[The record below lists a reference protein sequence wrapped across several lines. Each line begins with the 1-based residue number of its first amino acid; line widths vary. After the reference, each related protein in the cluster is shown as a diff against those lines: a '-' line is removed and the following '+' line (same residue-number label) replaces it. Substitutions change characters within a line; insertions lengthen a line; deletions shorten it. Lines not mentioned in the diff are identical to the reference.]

1 MKKKNVLIFGAG
13 GFVGP
18 YLAEEFMNNGYD
30 VFGSDINDGGNLPPS
45 VSYQKTDLLNAKEV
59 YNLVSKVTPDII
71 VNLAAVSSVGLSWK
85 IPQTTIQVNVVG
97 SLNILEAAKELDPMP
112 KVLFIGS
119 SEEYDISNKPIDEN
133 TPLNA
138 NNPYGI
144 SKVTQERFANMYKAQ
159 YGMQIY
165 CARPFN
171 HTGVGQKDSFVLA
184 SFCKQAAEIE
194 KTGKPGII
202 KVGNLSARRDFG
214 HVKDLMRA
222 YRMIVE
228 SDDCNVVYNVGTGKA
243 HSLEKMLK
251 FIISLSSQPI
261 TVEVD
266 PDRFRP
272 IDNPYICCNNTKI
285 KHELGW
291 FPEYSVFDALKEM
304 FENFRDN

>member
-1 MKKKNVLIFGAG
+1 MKKVLIFGAG

-18 YLAEEFMNNGYD
+18 YLAQEFLNTGYK
-30 VFGSDINDGGNLPPS
+30 VVGSDINERGNLQPELEFR
-45 VSYQKTDLLNAKEV
+45 KADLLNSKEV
-59 YNLVSKVTPDII
+59 YDLVMDVQPSII
-71 VNLAAVSSVGLSWK
+71 VNLAAISSVGLSWK

-97 SLNILEAAKELDPMP
+97 SLNILEAAKDLNPMP
-112 KVLFIGS
+112 KVMFIGS
-119 SEEYDISNKPIDEN
+119 SEEYDISNKPIDES

-165 CARPFN
+165 CVRPFN
-171 HTGVGQKDSFVLA
+171 HTGVGQKDTFVLA

-194 KTGKPGII
+194 KNGKPGVI
-202 KVGNLSARRDFG
+202 KVGNLGARRDFG

-228 SDDCNVVYNVGTGKA
+228 SDDCNVIYNVGTGKA
-243 HSLEKMLK
+243 HSLQKMLDY
-251 FIISLSSQPI
+251 IVSLSSQPI

-266 PDRFRP
+266 KERFRP

-291 FPEYSVFDALKEM
+291 VPEYTVFDALKEM
-304 FENFRDN
+304 FEDFKNK

>member
-1 MKKKNVLIFGAG
+1 MQTVLIFGAG

-18 YLAEEFMNNGYD
+18 YLAQEFMNAGYK
-30 VFGSDINDGGNLPPS
+30 VVGSDISDRGNLQLE
-45 VSYQKTDLLNAKEV
+45 VDFHQTDLLDAKEV
-59 YNLVSKVTPDII
+59 YNLIMDVQPSII
-71 VNLAAVSSVGLSWK
+71 INLAAISSVGLSWK

-97 SLNILEAAKELDPMP
+97 SLNILEAAKDMKPMP
-112 KVLFIGS
+112 KVMFIGS

-165 CARPFN
+165 CVRPFN
-171 HTGVGQKDSFVLA
+171 HTGVGQKETFVLA
-184 SFCKQAAEIE
+184 SFCKQAADIE
-194 KTGKPGII
+194 KSGKPGII

-228 SDDCNVVYNVGTGKA
+228 GDDCNVIYNVGTGKA
-243 HSLEKMLK
+243 YSLEKMLEY
-251 FIISLSSQPI
+251 IISLSSQPI
-261 TVEVD
+261 TVFVD
-266 PDRFRP
+266 PERFRP

-291 FPEYSVFDALKEM
+291 VPEYTVFDALKEM
-304 FENFRDN
+304 FEDFKKKD

>member
-1 MKKKNVLIFGAG
+1 MKTVLIFGAA

-18 YLAEEFMNNGYD
+18 YLSREFINAGYK
-30 VFGSDINDGGNLPPS
+30 VVGSDLNGRGSLPSEVDFKRADLLDPKQVDDVVKSTNPS
-45 VSYQKTDLLNAKEV
+45 V
-59 YNLVSKVTPDII
+59 I

-85 IPQTTIQVNVVG
+85 IPQTTIQVNVIG
-97 SLNILEAAKELDPMP
+97 SLNILESAKNLNPMP
-112 KVLFIGS
+112 KILFVGS

-165 CARPFN
+165 CVRPFN
-171 HTGVGQKDSFVLA
+171 HTGVGQKDTFVLA

-194 KTGKPGII
+194 KSGKPGVI
-202 KVGNLSARRDFG
+202 KVGNLGARRDFG

-228 SDDCNVVYNVGTGKA
+228 SDDCNVIYNVGTGKA
-243 HSLEKMLK
+243 HSLQKMLEY
-251 FIISLSSQPI
+251 IISLSSQPI
-261 TVEVD
+261 TIEVD
-266 PDRFRP
+266 PERFRP

-291 FPEYSVFDALKEM
+291 TPEFTVFDALKEM
-304 FENFRDN
+304 FNEFLKEA

>member
-1 MKKKNVLIFGAG
+1 MRKKVLIFGAG

-18 YLAEEFMNNGYD
+18 YLADEFMTHGYE
-30 VFGSDINDGGNLPPS
+30 VFGSDINEGGSLPAS
-45 VSYQKTDLLNAKEV
+45 VKYTKADLLNAKEV
-59 YNLVSKVTPDII
+59 YDLVKNVTPDII
-71 VNLAAVSSVGLSWK
+71 VNLAAISSVGLSWK

-97 SLNILEAAKELDPMP
+97 SLNILEAAKDLNPMP

-133 TPLNA
+133 IPLNA

-171 HTGVGQKDSFVLA
+171 HTGVGQKETFVLA

-194 KTGKPGII
+194 KSGKPGVI

-243 HSLEKMLK
+243 HSLQKMLDY
-251 FIISLSSQPI
+251 IISLSTQPI
-261 TVEVD
+261 TVQVD
-266 PDRFRP
+266 PERFRP

-291 FPEYSVFDALKEM
+291 SPRYTIFEALKEM
-304 FENFRDN
+304 YEDFKNNY

>member
-1 MKKKNVLIFGAG
+1 MQTVLIFGAG

-18 YLAEEFMNNGYD
+18 YLAQEFMNNGYK
-30 VFGSDINDGGNLPPS
+30 VVGSDIATRGNLQPELEFR
-45 VSYQKTDLLNAKEV
+45 KADLLNSKEV
-59 YNLVSKVTPDII
+59 YDLIMDVQPSII

-97 SLNILEAAKELDPMP
+97 SLNILEASKDMKPMP
-112 KVLFIGS
+112 KVMFIGS

-165 CARPFN
+165 CVRPFN
-171 HTGVGQKDSFVLA
+171 HTGVGQKDTFVLA

-194 KTGKPGII
+194 KSGKPGVI

-228 SDDCNVVYNVGTGKA
+228 GDDCNVIYNVGTGKA
-243 HSLEKMLK
+243 HSLENMLEY
-251 FIISLSSQPI
+251 IVSLSSQPI

-266 PDRFRP
+266 PERFRP

-291 FPEYSVFDALKEM
+291 VPEYTVFDALKEM
-304 FENFRDN
+304 FEDFKNK

>member
-1 MKKKNVLIFGAG
+1 MEKVLIFGAG

-18 YLAEEFMNNGYD
+18 YLAREFMDANYQ
-30 VFGSDINDGGNLPPS
+30 VYGSDINDGGNLPS
-45 VSYQKTDLLNAKEV
+45 DVEYHKADLLNASEV
-59 YNLVSKVTPDII
+59 DTLIKTINPNII
-71 VNLAAVSSVGLSWK
+71 VNLAAISSVGLSWK
-85 IPQTTIQVNVVG
+85 IPQTTIQVNVIG
-97 SLNILEAAKELDPMP
+97 SLNILESAKDLNPMP

-171 HTGVGQKDSFVLA
+171 HTGVGQKETFVLA

-194 KTGKPGII
+194 KSGKPGVI

-243 HSLEKMLK
+243 YSLRKMLDY
-251 FIISLSSQPI
+251 IVSLSSQPI
-261 TVEVD
+261 TIEVD
-266 PDRFRP
+266 PERFRP
-272 IDNPYICCNNTKI
+272 IDNPYICCNNAKI
-285 KHELGW
+285 KSELGW
-291 FPEYSVFDALKEM
+291 VPQYNVFDALKEM
-304 FENFRDN
+304 FEVFKQQ